1 MSTPRSLRVAQQ
13 IKRELAEMLR
23 RDLKDERISGIISI
37 TEVELTGDCRYAR
50 IFVSVYGDDADKQGT
65 MNALTDNTSYIRGEL
80 CRRLKLRFAP
90 EVSFRPDDSLERGA
104 KVSQILAKIS
114 RGEI

>member
-23 RDLKDERISGIISI
+23 RDLKDERIAGIISI

-50 IFVSVYGDDADKQGT
+50 IFLSVYGDDAEKQGT
-65 MNALTDNTSYIRGEL
+65 MQALTDCTGHIRGEL
-80 CRRLKLRFAP
+80 GRRLQLRFAP
-90 EVSFRPDDSLERGA
+90 EVSFRLDDSLERGA
-104 KVSQILAKIS
+104 KVSQILDKIS

>member
-23 RDLKDERISGIISI
+23 RDLKDERIAGIVSI

-50 IFVSVYGDDADKQGT
+50 IFVSVYGDDAAKQGT
-65 MNALTDNTSYIRGEL
+65 LQALTDSTGHIRGEL
-80 CRRLKLRFAP
+80 GRRLQLRFAP
-90 EVSFRPDDSLERGA
+90 EVSFRLDDSLERGA